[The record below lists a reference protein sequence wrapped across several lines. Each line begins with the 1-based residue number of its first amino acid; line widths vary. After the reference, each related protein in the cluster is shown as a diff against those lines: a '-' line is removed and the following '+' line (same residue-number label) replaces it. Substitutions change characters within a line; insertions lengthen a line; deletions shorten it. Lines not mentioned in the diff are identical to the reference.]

1 LRRVAALAAV
11 AFALGTPAGFAA
23 DGAAVVRDVAQE
35 HAEWRTEESLFLRR
49 KLGLPIVALPRVGR
63 AAAEADAARAA
74 ALRARLDA
82 VDAAALATQ
91 DRLTLDILRFELD
104 GVVEAPRFQAF
115 AFPVLSYTSPLPPV
129 ARVFTEWRFPD
140 AAAVAAYERLLAQ
153 LPRLVAEM
161 RAQLEAQAAA
171 GVRVPKP
178 ALDPV
183 VALLGAF
190 AAPPPASPFAPAPER
205 LAALG
210 ADEAT
215 KAAARLAELA
225 AAQASAPLAGLA
237 AWLDG
242 PYREAAPEGVG
253 LGQYRGGADAYR
265 WAIRRH
271 TSLDLAPAAIHE
283 RGLAELARLRDGME
297 AVRRE
302 VGFAGTL
309 EEFRAAVR
317 VDRRFFAATP
327 EEFGQRLMAPLA
339 RIEPKVASFFL
350 VTPKAPYGVRRLDPR
365 LEGSQTFGYYDPPTP
380 AEPRGLYYFNGSRLG
395 ERTLLWAA
403 GLIAHELVPGHHF
416 QIARTHENE
425 ALPPLRRDWFDTAF
439 VEGWAEYASDLA
451 GEMGMYADPYDRFGR
466 LAMAS
471 FVATRLVVDTGMN
484 ALGWSRERAIDFMR
498 EHTFQSDTE
507 IRSETLRYAVDMPG
521 QALAYGLGSATLRDL
536 RSRAEA
542 RLGERF
548 DLRRFHETVL
558 GSGALPLAV
567 LARHVEEWIAEEAMR

>member
-1 LRRVAALAAV
+1 MRKAAALAAV
-11 AFALGTPAGFAA
+11 AFAVVAAPTFA
-23 DGAAVVRDVAQE
+23 DGAAVVRDVAQ
-35 HAEWRTEESLFLRR
+35 AYADWQVEESLYLRR
-49 KLGLPIVALPRVGR
+49 KLGLPIVELPHVGR
-63 AAAEADAARAA
+63 AQAEADAARAA
-74 ALRARLDA
+74 ALRAKLDA
-82 VDAAALATQ
+82 VDAAALAAQ

-104 GVVEAPRFQAF
+104 GVIEAPRYPAL

-129 ARVFTEWRFPD
+129 ARVFTEWKFPD
-140 AAAVAAYERLLAQ
+140 AAAVAAYERLLEQ

-183 VALLGAF
+183 VALLRAY
-190 AAPPPASPFAPAPER
+190 APAPPASPFAPAAQR

-210 ADEAT
+210 ESAAAA
-215 KAAARLAELA
+215 AAARLAELA
-225 AAQASAPLAGLA
+225 ATRASAPLAELA

-242 PYREAAPEGVG
+242 PYREAAPADVG
-253 LGQYRGGADAYR
+253 LGQYPGGADAYR

-271 TSLDLAPAAIHE
+271 TSLDLAPEAIHA

-309 EEFRAAVR
+309 DEFRAALR
-317 VDRRFFAATP
+317 RDPRFFARTP
-327 EEFGQRLMAPLA
+327 EEFGERLMAPLA

-380 AEPRGLYYFNGSRLG
+380 EEPKGLYYFNGSKLE

-416 QIARTHENE
+416 QIARTNENE
-425 ALPPLRRDWFDTAF
+425 ALPPLRREWFDTAY

-451 GEMGMYADPYDRFGR
+451 GEMGIYADPYDRFGR

-471 FVATRLVVDTGMN
+471 FIATRLVVDTGMN
-484 ALGWSRERAIDFMR
+484 ALGWSRERAMEFMR
-498 EHTFQSDTE
+498 ENTFQSDTE

-521 QALAYGLGSATLRDL
+521 QALAYGLGSATIRDL
-536 RSRAEA
+536 RARAESK
-542 RLGERF
+542 LGSRF
-548 DLRRFHETVL
+548 DVRRFHETVL

-567 LARHVEEWIAEEAMR
+567 LERHVDAWIAEEAAR

>member
-1 LRRVAALAAV
+1 LRKAAALAAV
-11 AFALGTPAGFAA
+11 ALAVCVSPSFAA
-23 DGAAVVRDVAQE
+23 DGAAVVRDVAQ
-35 HAEWRTEESLFLRR
+35 AYADWQVEESLYLRR
-49 KLGLPIVALPRVGR
+49 KLGLPVVELPHVGR
-63 AAAEADAARAA
+63 AKAEADAVRAA
-74 ALRARLDA
+74 AMRAKLDA
-82 VDAAALATQ
+82 VDAAALPAQ
-91 DRLTLDILRFELD
+91 DRLTLDILRYELD
-104 GVVEAPRFQAF
+104 GVIEAPRFQAF

-140 AAAVAAYERLLAQ
+140 AAAVAAYEGLLEQ
-153 LPRLVAEM
+153 LPRLVAEI

-183 VALLGAF
+183 VALLRAF
-190 AAPPPASPFAPAPER
+190 AAAPPASPFTPAAER

-210 ADEAT
+210 AADAAT
-215 KAAARLAELA
+215 AAARLAELA
-225 AAQASAPLAGLA
+225 ATRASAPLAELA
-237 AWLDG
+237 VWLDG

-253 LGQYRGGADAYR
+253 LGQYPSGADAYR

-271 TSLDLAPAAIHE
+271 TSLDLAPEAIHA

-309 EEFRAAVR
+309 DEFRATLR
-317 VDRRFFAATP
+317 HDPRFFARTP
-327 EEFGQRLMAPLA
+327 EEFGERLMAPLA

-380 AEPRGLYYFNGSRLG
+380 SEPRGLYYFNGSRLE

-416 QIARTHENE
+416 QIARTNENE
-425 ALPPLRRDWFDTAF
+425 ALPPLRREWFDTAF

-451 GEMGMYADPYDRFGR
+451 GEMGIYADPYDRFGR

-471 FVATRLVVDTGMN
+471 FIATRLVVDTGMN
-484 ALGWSRERAIDFMR
+484 ALAWSRERAMEFMR
-498 EHTFQSDTE
+498 ENTFQSDTE

-521 QALAYGLGSATLRDL
+521 QALAYGIGSATIRDL
-536 RSRAEA
+536 RARAEE
-542 RLGERF
+542 RLGDRF

-567 LARHVEEWIAEEAMR
+567 LARHVDDWIAEEARR